1 MPNASQTLAG
11 GHCVWRNI
19 TRASKECRIYLHLR
33 CIRIMGLRYGG
44 LTLPL
49 VSTGMATHMGEVHYS
64 QMVPV
69 VISAAVWTK
78 GGKKVRTF
86 DTFEGF
92 STFESIL

>member
-11 GHCVWRNI
+11 GHCVWRHI
-19 TRASKECRIYLHLR
+19 TRASKEC
-33 CIRIMGLRYGG
+33 RIMGLRYGG

-69 VISAAVWTK
+69 VISAAVWTPCGSK
-78 GGKKVRTF
+78 IVIIIVILKKKFCDSRSYY
-86 DTFEGF
+86 G
-92 STFESIL
+92 IG